1 MKTDFNLDIRS
12 VSAPTVFNADFNN
25 FAPITANQAW
35 SLFFTAGQD
44 DAVLGDSPVLGHI
57 ATSAKVFVQFIASD
71 APPFGDNVDIHD
83 LNEQQRKRQQRRS
96 WPEVQAYWQQVRDDV
111 TAFLVAGTSDLGGQ
125 PARLPWMPNV
135 QTAGDALRLLILH
148 TKSHREELVRG
159 TAVAVEE

>member
-1 MKTDFNLDIRS
+1 MFEIERVRASWARETAQIDAIVLPM
-12 VSAPTVFNADFNN
+12 SAEAATRPVREDG
-25 FAPITANQAW
+25 W
-35 SLFFTAGQD
+35 STQD
-44 DAVLGDSPVLGHI
+44 LLGHI

-111 TAFLVAGTSDLGGQ
+111 TAFLAAGTSDLAGQ

>member
-1 MKTDFNLDIRS
+1 MFEIERVRASWARETAQIDAIVLPM
-12 VSAPTVFNADFNN
+12 SAEVAARPVREDG
-25 FAPITANQAW
+25 W
-35 SLFFTAGQD
+35 STQD
-44 DAVLGDSPVLGHI
+44 LLGHI